1 MSPAET
7 ETEADHRYH
16 DDDNNDHRR
25 ISHCIRESFS
35 NLSFTVLSARNIPRD
50 RPNPWGIFP
59 GDFLQLFCALKE
71 QIEASNQIQLKKT
84 TLLRMSEKQIV

>member
-7 ETEADHRYH
+7 DHDDDDDDDD
-16 DDDNNDHRR
+16 DDDNNEHRR
-25 ISHCIRESFS
+25 SSHYIGKSLS

-50 RPNPWGIFP
+50 RPDLWGIFP

-71 QIEASNQIQLKKT
+71 QIEASNQIQLK
-84 TLLRMSEKQIV
+84 RQHYYG